1 MARLLLNDASD
12 VASRLR
18 RPSDVHGRDLRYLRL
33 YRRVNMRIN
42 FVAAALV
49 AAAGFATS
57 AMATNLVVNGS
68 FDATPHTDKVTFE
81 DNVAGWTGGANL
93 TFLAGPGTAADGSYL
108 SVYAPFPTISPNGG
122 NFVLADGD
130 PNYSGAFSQTL
141 SGLTVGHVYAV
152 EFYQAA
158 GQQAG
163 FTGIT
168 TERWSVTFG
177 GVTQLSTL
185 ITLPEAGFAPWQ
197 KQSLSFTATA
207 VSQVL
212 TFLAVG
218 TPGGA
223 PPISFLDG
231 VSVAGVPEPATWGL
245 MVAGFGLVGFVARRR
260 RVVFAA

>member
-1 MARLLLNDASD
+1 
-12 VASRLR
+12 
-18 RPSDVHGRDLRYLRL
+18 
-33 YRRVNMRIN
+33 MRIK
-42 FVAAALV
+42 FAAMALA

-57 AMATNLVVNGS
+57 AMAANLVVNGS
-68 FDATPHTDKVTFE
+68 FDATPHTDKVNFLN
-81 DNVAGWTGGANL
+81 NVTGWTGGANL
-93 TFLAGPGTAADGSYL
+93 TFLAGPGTAANGSYL
-108 SVYAPFPTISPNGG
+108 SVYAPFPSVSPDGG

-141 SGLTVGHVYAV
+141 GDLTVGHVYTV

-163 FTGIT
+163 FTGPT
-168 TERWSVTFG
+168 TERWSVSFG
-177 GVTQLSTL
+177 DETKLSTL
-185 ITLPEAGFAPWQ
+185 ITLPQAGFAPWQ
-197 KQSLSFTATA
+197 KQQLSFTATA

-231 VSVAGVPEPATWGL
+231 VSVAGVPEPAMWAM
-245 MVAGFGLVGFVARRR
+245 MVSGFGLVGFAARRR
-260 RVVFAA
+260 SNVVAA